1 MRNPFQLALG
11 VSVLAHAAVL
21 GIVTFAVIGLREPA
35 LQQNDTTIAF
45 TLIAAPKDSGA
56 ALSQPV
62 VTVKA
67 PIAPAVQVAPEEVKP
82 LETPV
87 PIKPEEAPKPDD
99 VIPAVK
105 QPTPPE
111 APSSAPAAPARS
123 VPADVHGD
131 ASSAMPGLDV
141 TTAKAQAGIKAEA
154 NYLANPLPPYPLLAR
169 RHHQEGLVVLKV
181 TVTPQGRPAAVT
193 IKQGSGSPLL
203 DDAALQSVRNWAFQ
217 PARINT
223 ISVES
228 EIEVPIRFKLE

>member
-1 MRNPFQLALG
+1 MLG
-11 VSVLAHAAVL
+11 V
-21 GIVTFAVIGLREPA
+21 VTFAVVSLREPA

-56 ALSQPV
+56 ASSQPV

-67 PIAPAVQVAPEEVKP
+67 PIAPAVQVAPQEVKP

-87 PIKPEEAPKPDD
+87 PIKPEAATKPDEA
-99 VIPAVK
+99 ITPVK
-105 QPTPPE
+105 QQIPPE
-111 APSSAPAAPARS
+111 APTPAPAIQARS

-131 ASSAMPGLDV
+131 ASSVLPGLDV
-141 TTAKAQAGIKAEA
+141 TTLTAQAGIRAEA

-181 TVTPQGRPAAVT
+181 TVTPQGRPASVT
-193 IKQGSGSPLL
+193 IKQGSGFPLL
-203 DDAALQSVRNWAFQ
+203 DDAALQSVRNWKFQ

-228 EIEVPIRFKLE
+228 EIEVPIQFKLE